1 MIIIQKRLTTIVL
14 ISLIGTIVVILFN
27 ISSNEPNTTKNHIN
41 EINKNCL
48 VKIFDRFFNQS
59 SEQQLIPKEIIL
71 KTMRFMMEERDEYDP
86 ELVAFVHSLIIRPPK
101 SKKLNLSKNG
111 ISDYS
116 QTGQSIYFDKLLGE
130 KKNGFFIE
138 SGAYNGELFSNS
150 LFFELNRNWTGIL
163 IEPIPSYFKELLSK
177 NRQVYILNACIANK
191 HPIVARFRVSN
202 VLSGR
207 LSELAKG
214 HESRMDKEFGTE
226 KFYVNVP
233 CFSLNTILKAL
244 NVSKVDYFSLDIEG
258 GEFSALQGLDFN
270 NINITS
276 LSIEYNGFEDA
287 KNKIESLMSL
297 NGYNL
302 TADDRQDLF
311 YLKN

>member
-27 ISSNEPNTTKNHIN
+27 ITSNKPNTTKNHIN
-41 EINKNCL
+41 KINNNGL

-59 SEQQLIPKEIIL
+59 SEQQLIPKEIIF
-71 KTMRFMMEERDEYDP
+71 KTMKYMMEERDEYDP
-86 ELVAFVHSLIIRPPK
+86 ELVAFVRSLIIRPHK

-116 QTGQSIYFDKLLGE
+116 QTGHSIYIDKLLGE

-191 HPIVARFRVSN
+191 HPIVARFRVSD

-214 HESRMDKEFGTE
+214 HEYRMDKEVGTG

-233 CFSLNTILKAL
+233 CFSLNTILKAID
-244 NVSKVDYFSLDIEG
+244 VDKVDYFSLDVEG
-258 GEFSALQGLDFN
+258 GEFSALQGLDFK
-270 NINITS
+270 NIDITS

-287 KNKIESLMSL
+287 KNKIQSLMSI